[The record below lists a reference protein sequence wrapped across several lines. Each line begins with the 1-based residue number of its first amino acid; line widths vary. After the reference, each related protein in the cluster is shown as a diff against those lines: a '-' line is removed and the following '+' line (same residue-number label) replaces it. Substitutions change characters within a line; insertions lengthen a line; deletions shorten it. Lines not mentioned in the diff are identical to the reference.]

1 MKLSTKL
8 IISFFV
14 IVFVPILL
22 AALAFFVIRMIQLN
36 TIPQNGS
43 DIGLLHHLDFGCNR
57 AVDYGMDLS
66 WNRHPDPQAGR
77 SGAEY
82 QRRQSGLYN
91 PGGQQGRGRQ
101 AVPKF

>member
-36 TIPQNGS
+36 TIPQNGPTRL
-43 DIGLLHHLDFGCNR
+43 IL
-57 AVDYGMDLS
+57 
-66 WNRHPDPQAGR
+66 GR
-77 SGAEY
+77 
-82 QRRQSGLYN
+82 
-91 PGGQQGRGRQ
+91 
-101 AVPKF
+101 

>member
-36 TIPQNGS
+36 TIPQNGI
-43 DIGLLHHLDFGCNR
+43 DIGALAYQIDFGQMKSLITDMAFCIILILV
-57 AVDYGMDLS
+57 ATGLS
-66 WNRHPDPQAGR
+66 ITAWIYHGIVTPI
-77 SGAEY
+77 
-82 QRRQSGLYN
+82 RRLDEAAQNIIFL
-91 PGGQQGRGRQ
+91 R
-101 AVPKF
+101 